1 MKRVQH
7 ERMTRTLSTVV
18 IVAVVLLS
26 TVAGVVALGGSA
38 VAFEANGGSTYPATP
53 NTSTIGTGLYAVKPG
68 DAVVEDGIETVTLDV
83 GPEASVANVTSEDVY
98 VAIRGT
104 TRYEID
110 DVNVSSSQNGS
121 RLEVTLPRTIQ
132 PPLGEGPN
140 TGSEVAVKFRNFT
153 TPSEPGTYT
162 IDGAVSTPLG
172 ETDGPASVSYTVSEP
187 ELSFANQSVSQ
198 FDERQALDVSAAI
211 PGGGYVGLFTT
222 TENGSRDRLVGSTNV
237 SVSREAGNYTV
248 DVSGNVTET
257 QELVAVAYTETTGR
271 SYGIRTEQTFDPA
284 ADEPL
289 VVGGDLVNATATVAT
304 LDVDGRLTAGSEYD
318 QGERLFFDQG
328 EASTSYAITRIE
340 SGELGATADSF
351 QTAANGTAI
360 VDTASLD
367 EGQYAITRVD
377 DGSLVSLDDDST
389 TGPGDD
395 SFVVTGQQVNAT
407 TTDATTTEA
416 ADATATE
423 TTNATPTSEPT
434 ETTAATTV
442 GETTTESMDGN
453 ATATAAETTM
463 TESPDTTE
471 GVTDTEASGETT
483 TSGGT
488 TNGGGPGFTAIA
500 AVVALLA
507 AALLAPMRR

>member
-7 ERMTRTLSTVV
+7 ERMTRTLPTVV
-18 IVAVVLLS
+18 MVAVVLLS

-68 DAVVEDGIETVTLDV
+68 DAVVEDGIETITLDV

-162 IDGAVSTPLG
+162 IDGTVSTPLG

-198 FDERQALDVSAAI
+198 FDERQALDLTAAI

-407 TTDATTTEA
+407 TTEA

-507 AALLAPMRR
+507 AALLAATRR